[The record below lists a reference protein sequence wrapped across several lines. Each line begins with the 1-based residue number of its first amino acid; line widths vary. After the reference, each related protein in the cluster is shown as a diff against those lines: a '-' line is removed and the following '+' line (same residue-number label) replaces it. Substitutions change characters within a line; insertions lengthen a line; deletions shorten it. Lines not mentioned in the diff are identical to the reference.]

1 MDNNI
6 LLETIDDIYKK
17 LGEEIENIKVE
28 RVVFGLFFTGVK
40 LSNGEGGVSYTP
52 LKALSGAV
60 CCPSQAAS
68 MPMSGKLVG
77 KDVKYFLDGMFTGSA
92 LKKTLGIAVINA
104 LASTY
109 YKKGLLNY
117 KVEIDKD
124 PFDNLDI
131 KENTHTVVVG
141 ALVPY
146 FKTLIKNKRDFTIL
160 ELDKSTLK
168 GKELDYFVQSPS
180 ELATE
185 RVKIAD
191 YMVLTGTTLIND
203 TLEGLLYNKKDDAE
217 IVVVGPT
224 VSMMPDAMFRRG
236 VSHVGGIL
244 VTNPDKL
251 LDIIGEAGSGYHF
264 FGKYAEKISISKN

>member
-1 MDNNI
+1 MDNKI
-6 LLETIDDIYKK
+6 LLETIEDICEK
-17 LGEEIENIKVE
+17 LGDEIQDIKVE

-60 CCPSQAAS
+60 CCSSQAAS
-68 MPMSGKLVG
+68 MPMSGRLVG
-77 KDVKYFLDGMFTGSA
+77 KNVKEFLDGMFTGSA

-104 LASTY
+104 LASTC

-117 KVEIDKD
+117 EIEIDKD

-146 FKTLIKNKRDFTIL
+146 FKKLIKNNRDFTIL

-168 GKELDYFVQSPS
+168 GKELEHFVQSPS

-185 RVKIAD
+185 RVKMAD

-203 TLEGLLYNKKDDAE
+203 TLEGLLDNSKENSE

-236 VSHVGGIL
+236 VSHAGGVL
-244 VTNPDKL
+244 VTDADKL